1 MKVRCAD
8 QGFSLIEIV
17 LALGIVSFA
26 IVGIMGLFP
35 VAMKSAQESQ
45 RETRAAQIARRIFD
59 ELQSLPSTNTALIRG
74 ASITNLS
81 DRIQNI
87 NLANSATYVL
97 GYDEQGVGLPN
108 TITPPAFR
116 SPINVTGIFYAAEVQ
131 IAPSATVPGVTQV
144 QVKVEAPAVAQPVNR
159 SSFVFTTL
167 LNN

>member
-1 MKVRCAD
+1 MKPCPAD
-8 QGFSLIEIV
+8 RGFSLIEIV

-97 GYDEQGVGLPN
+97 GYNEQGLGLSN
-108 TITPPAFR
+108 TITPAAFK
-116 SPINVTGIFYAAEVQ
+116 SPLSVPDIYYAAEVQ
-131 IAPSATVPGVTQV
+131 INPSSTVPGVTQI
-144 QVKVEAPAVAQPVNR
+144 QVKVEAPAVALPVNR